1 MLVEAVESLRLKIA
15 RLTLEQSLH
24 CEEFITMGDWLRRHR
39 APRLD
44 LGLTS
49 PRVCR
54 VAKIGGQNPLPSR
67 NTAATILP

>member
-1 MLVEAVESLRLKIA
+1 MLGDAVKSLRLKIA

-24 CEEFITMGDWLRRHR
+24 CEEFIAMETGFVDTERRV
-39 APRLD
+39 D

-54 VAKIGGQNPLPSR
+54 PADIGGQNPLPSR
-67 NTAATILP
+67 NTPATVLP